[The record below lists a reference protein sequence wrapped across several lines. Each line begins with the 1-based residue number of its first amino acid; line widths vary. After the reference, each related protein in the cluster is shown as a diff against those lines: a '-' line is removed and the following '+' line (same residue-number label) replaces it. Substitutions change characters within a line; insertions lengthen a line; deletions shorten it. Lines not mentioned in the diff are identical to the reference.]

1 MLTVE
6 MYRGYHGIF
15 AAHTP
20 LQRQGSTCGRV
31 LALGPTPSAPNLGV
45 KNSGSRILVF

>member
-15 AAHTP
+15 TAHTP

-31 LALGPTPSAPNLGV
+31 LALGPTPNLGV